1 MNVIYLFGKTKDET
15 FPQTHKVSTT
25 TGQGST
31 WICQARSFQS
41 LVPQLTKGK
50 ETSQPIV
57 FFPLRISGTYE
68 KPRDIFTRFPLID
81 RRPQIAFNQFYPPV
95 WNMTTLFHFIS
106 LQKMSTQYL
115 YISSANCSCVKTGDT
130 LTQYFT
136 CKLLRGG
143 DVKLVSNATGLNI
156 Q

>member
-15 FPQTHKVSTT
+15 FPQTHKVSAT

-57 FFPLRISGTYE
+57 FFPLQISGTYA
-68 KPRDIFTRFPLID
+68 KPRDVFTKFPLIG
-81 RRPQIAFNQFYPPV
+81 RRLQTAFNQFYPPV
-95 WNMTTLFHFIS
+95 WNMISFFHLIS
-106 LQKMSTQYL
+106 LQRKSIQYL
-115 YISSANCSCVKTGDT
+115 YITWANCSCVKAEDT
-130 LTQYFT
+130 LTQCCI
-136 CKLLRGG
+136 CKPLRGG
-143 DVKLVSNATGLNI
+143 NVKFVSMPQA
-156 Q
+156 